1 MIAFFDCFS
10 GISGDMTLGAFVDI
24 GVPVDWLEETLKK
37 NLLTGFDL
45 VVTATSK
52 MGIAAKK
59 IDVIVKDHTPRDYA
73 AIREMIAASSLN
85 GAVKESSL
93 EMFEKL
99 ATAES
104 KIHGCRKDH
113 VHFHEVGG
121 VDAIVD
127 IVGTALCVD
136 YLKLTKIFASKIP
149 TGTGFVNCAHGKL
162 PVPAPATVEIL
173 KNIPTYG
180 TDVPFEMVT
189 PTGAVIIST
198 LSESFGK
205 MPDMLVSKIGYGSGA
220 RDLDSRPNLLRI
232 FLGNPSSVSET
243 VTMIETSIDD
253 MNPEIY
259 GFLMDRLFADGAL
272 DVYLVPVFMK
282 KNRPGTL
289 LQVLCHDHKKES
301 LIRRILTETT
311 TLGVRFYDVE
321 RRLLDRETVTIETG
335 YGPVSAKKVIS
346 PDGCVR
352 IVPEYDVCRTI
363 AARNNIPIRTVYEKI
378 SQHAENL
385 TKYPAGSP
393 NNALTDCAS
402 EYK

>member
-1 MIAFFDCFS
+1 MIAHFDCFS
-10 GISGDMTLGAFVDI
+10 GISGDMTLGAFVDL
-24 GVPVDWLEETLKK
+24 GVPVGWLEETLKT
-37 NLLTGFDL
+37 NLLTDFDL

-59 IDVIVKDHTPRDYA
+59 IDVIAGDQESRDYS
-73 AIREMIAASSLN
+73 AIREMIAASSLK
-85 GAVKESSL
+85 GAVKELSL

-99 ATAES
+99 AKAES
-104 KIHGCRKDH
+104 KIHGCHKDH

-136 YLKLTKIFASKIP
+136 FLDLINISASKIP
-149 TGTGFVNCAHGKL
+149 TGNGFVNCSHGKL
-162 PVPAPATVEIL
+162 PVPAPATIEIL
-173 KNIPTYG
+173 KNIPMYG

-198 LSESFGK
+198 LAKSFGK
-205 MPDMLVSKIGYGSGA
+205 MPDMMVSKIGYGSGT

-232 FLGNPSSVSET
+232 FLGQPAPVSET

-259 GFLMDRLFADGAL
+259 GFLMECLLADGAL
-272 DVYLVPVFMK
+272 DVNLIPVFMK

-289 LQVLCHDHKKES
+289 LQVLCHHDKKES

-321 RRLLDRETVTIETG
+321 RRLLEREAVIIETD

-346 PDGCVR
+346 PDGSIR
-352 IVPEYDVCRTI
+352 IVPEYEVCKTI
-363 AARNNIPIRTVYEKI
+363 AVKNDIPIRTVYEKI

-385 TKYPAGSP
+385 IK
-393 NNALTDCAS
+393 
-402 EYK
+402 

>member
-1 MIAFFDCFS
+1 MIAHFDCFS
-10 GISGDMTLGAFVDI
+10 GISGDMTLGAFVDL
-24 GVPVDWLEETLKK
+24 GVPVDWLEETLKT
-37 NLLTGFDL
+37 NLLTDFNI
-45 VVTATSK
+45 VVTAASK

-59 IDVIVKDHTPRDYA
+59 IDVVARDRTPRDYA
-73 AIREMIAASSLN
+73 VIREMISASSLQD
-85 GAVKESSL
+85 AVKTLSL

-121 VDAIVD
+121 VDAVVD

-136 YLKLTKIFASKIP
+136 YLKLVEISASKIP
-149 TGTGFVNCAHGKL
+149 NGNGFVNCSHGKL
-162 PVPAPATVEIL
+162 PVPAPATLEIL
-173 KNIPTYG
+173 KNIPMYG
-180 TDVPFEMVT
+180 TDVPYEMVT
-189 PTGAVIIST
+189 PTGAVIVST
-198 LSESFGK
+198 LAKSFGK
-205 MPDMLVSKIGYGSGA
+205 MPDMVVSKIGYGSGT
-220 RDLDSRPNLLRI
+220 RDFDSRPNLLRI
-232 FLGNPSSVSET
+232 LIGQAALGSDT

-253 MNPEIY
+253 MNPEVY

-289 LQVLCHDHKKES
+289 LQVLCHNNKKES

-321 RRLLDRETVTIETG
+321 RRLLDRETVTIKTQ
-335 YGPVSAKKVIS
+335 YGPVAAKKVTS
-346 PDGCVR
+346 PDGCFR

-363 AARNNIPIRTVYEKI
+363 AENNNIPIRTIYEKI

-385 TKYPAGSP
+385 IK
-393 NNALTDCAS
+393 
-402 EYK
+402 